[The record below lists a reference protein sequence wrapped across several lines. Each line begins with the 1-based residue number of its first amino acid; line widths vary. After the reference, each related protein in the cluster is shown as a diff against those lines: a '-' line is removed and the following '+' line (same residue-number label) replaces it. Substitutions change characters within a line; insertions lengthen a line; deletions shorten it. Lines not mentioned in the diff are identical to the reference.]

1 LRCRESLGTAPIRRS
16 LKQADPDAAQHVF
29 GQADLLQL
37 NNITLDHRQNIPAA
51 GHLLAPDDNFG
62 LGGQLLQM
70 DKVLWFGITGFFKQ
84 NLPDMP
90 DMGLPGCGGI
100 GGSVAE
106 RGHLLMSANNSLNE
120 PSSGHNDS

>member
-1 LRCRESLGTAPIRRS
+1 LSTSSILRCRESLGTAPIRRS

-51 GHLLAPDDNFG
+51 AHLLAPDDNFG

-70 DKVLWFGITGFFKQ
+70 DKVLWFGITGFLNKIC
-84 NLPDMP
+84 PI
-90 DMGLPGCGGI
+90 CRI
-100 GGSVAE
+100 WVCRAAAGSEAPL
-106 RGHLLMSANNSLNE
+106 RSAATC
-120 PSSGHNDS
+120 